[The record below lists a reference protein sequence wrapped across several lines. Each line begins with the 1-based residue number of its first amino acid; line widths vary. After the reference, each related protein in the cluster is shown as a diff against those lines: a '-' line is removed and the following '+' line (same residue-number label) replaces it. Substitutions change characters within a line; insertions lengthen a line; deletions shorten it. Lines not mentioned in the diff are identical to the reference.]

1 MRRAVIAAAVT
12 AAVAATLVGTA
23 ASGTAEAAQSD
34 PKARRMLVISLP
46 GVSWQDLNENKLP
59 NLNRFFDGAAVA
71 DLTNRSVKRDSKLS
85 DGYITLGAGTRS
97 VGNTTETSSDGLAFD
112 VAEPFDGDTAGVAY
126 ERRTG
131 RAPGRGVVDLD
142 IAGIVERNK
151 KQLYDA
157 EIGALGDAFA
167 GAGWTRA
174 VIANGDGLEAGE
186 PLGGFY
192 RRQAVTALMG
202 SAGRV
207 PAGSVGPELLTPD
220 PNVPFG
226 LRYDNEAVLRAFRG
240 MWGDRS
246 AVLVEASDLV
256 REDAY
261 RAFATPEQRGKL
273 LGRALRRTDQL
284 VGALLQEVDLRRD
297 AVMIVGPTPPLR
309 ESKLTVVGLRGPGVE
324 PGLLRTG
331 TTRRSGFVQL
341 IDLAPTILDRVGVK
355 EPDSMEGRPAEVG
368 QSGGSAGDRRAML
381 EDADAAARFRD
392 DRIPAV
398 LMLFVVVQ
406 VVLVIGALIWL
417 ARPNRPRVPTILQ
430 VGALASLGLIA
441 AMLLARALP
450 FHEWGDVAY
459 WCWLAGGSLALA
471 GLYAAARRRDA
482 LLPLML
488 ALGVI
493 VVVLLFDVFFGNPLQ
508 FNNPLGYSPRVAGRF
523 SGYGNLAY
531 AALSSSAVLLAG
543 LIAHR
548 IGGRRGALAAIGLL
562 GVVFVA
568 DGAPFWGADVGG
580 VLSILPAYGV
590 TAYLLLGMRVR
601 LRNVL
606 LCGAAAVAAVLAFGA
621 YDLTRPSDQ
630 RTHLGRLF
638 ETAGSRG
645 SSGVLV
651 VILRKLS
658 ENISALFGSREW
670 LIIVVVGLTFLAY
683 LFARHRDRLAD
694 IVRKVPEMR
703 AAFIGFAILS
713 VLGFALNDSGIAI
726 PALMLAVLDATIITL
741 LVVLRTPAPPPADTA
756 ASIPDREPVGTR
768 A

>member
-1 MRRAVIAAAVT
+1 MRRAVIAAAMG
-12 AAVAATLVGTA
+12 AAVVATVVGTA
-23 ASGTAEAAQSD
+23 ASGTAAAGQGE

-46 GVSWQDLNENKLP
+46 GLSWRDVNDNRLP
-59 NLNRFFDGAAVA
+59 NLNRFLDGAAVA
-71 DLTNRSVKRDSKLS
+71 DLTNRSVKRDAKLS

-97 VGNTTETSSDGLAFD
+97 VGNSTDTASDGQAFD
-112 VAEPFDGDTAGVAY
+112 VAEPFGGDTAGAVY

-131 RAPGRGVVDLD
+131 RAPRSGLVDLD
-142 IAGIVERNK
+142 IAAIVERNK

-157 EIGALGDAFA
+157 EIGALGDALA
-167 GAGWTRA
+167 GAGWARA
-174 VIANGDGLEAGE
+174 VIANGDGLDAQA
-186 PLGGFY
+186 PLGGYY

-202 SAGRV
+202 SDGRV
-207 PAGSVGPELLTPD
+207 PAGAVGPELLAPD
-220 PNVPFG
+220 PDVPFG

-240 MWGDRS
+240 VWDDRS

-261 RAFATPEQRGKL
+261 RAFATPDQRGRL
-273 LGRALRRTDQL
+273 LARALRRTDQL
-284 VGALLQEVDLRRD
+284 VGALLREVDLRRD

-309 ESKLTVVGLRGPGVE
+309 ESRLTVLGLRGPGVK

-341 IDLAPTILDRVGVK
+341 IDLAPTMLDRVGVK

-368 QSGGSAGDRRAML
+368 RGGGSAADRRALL

-398 LMLFVVVQ
+398 VMLFVVVQ
-406 VVLVIGALIWL
+406 VALVIGALIWL

-441 AMLLARALP
+441 AILLARALP
-450 FHEWGDVAY
+450 FHEWGDLAY
-459 WCWLAGGSLALA
+459 WGWIVGGSLALA
-471 GLYAAARRRDA
+471 GLYRLARRRDA
-482 LLPLML
+482 LLSLML

-493 VVVLLFDVFFGNPLQ
+493 VVVLVFDVFVGTPLQ

-531 AALSSSAVLLAG
+531 SALASSAVLLAG

-548 IGGRRGALAAIGLL
+548 LGGRRGALAAIGLL
-562 GVVFVA
+562 GLVFVV
-568 DGAPFWGADVGG
+568 DGTPFWGADVGG

-590 TAYLLLGMRVR
+590 TAYLLLGIRVR
-601 LRNVL
+601 VRTAL

-621 YDLTRPSDQ
+621 FDLTRPSDE

-645 SSGVLV
+645 SSGVWT
-651 VILRKLS
+651 VILRKLDQ
-658 ENISALFGSREW
+658 NISSLFGSQW
-670 LIIVVVGLTFLAY
+670 LIIVVLVLAFLAY
-683 LFARHRDRLAD
+683 LFARHREQLAD
-694 IVRKVPEMR
+694 IVRRVPEMR

-726 PALMLAVLDATIITL
+726 PGLMLAVLNATIITL
-741 LVVLRTPAPPPADTA
+741 FLVLWSQAPPLTDTA
-756 ASIPDREPVGTR
+756 ASIPDRELVGTR

>member
-1 MRRAVIAAAVT
+1 MRRVVIAAAVT
-12 AAVAATLVGTA
+12 AAVIASVVGPAATGA
-23 ASGTAEAAQSD
+23 AAGEGK

-46 GVSWQDLNENKLP
+46 TVSWQDVNDHDLP
-59 NLNRFFDGAAVA
+59 NLNRFLDEAAVA
-71 DLTNRSVKRDSKLS
+71 DLTNRAVKRDSRLG

-97 VGNTTETSSDGLAFD
+97 LGNSSETSSDGEALE
-112 VAEPFDGDTAGVAY
+112 VGEPFGADAAGAVY

-131 RAPGRGVVDLD
+131 RAPGSGLVYLD
-142 IAGIVERNK
+142 IADIVERNK
-151 KQLYDA
+151 KELYDA
-157 EIGALGDAFA
+157 EIGALGDALG
-167 GAGWTRA
+167 GAGWARA
-174 VIANGDGLEAGE
+174 VIANGDGLDADALPVGY
-186 PLGGFY
+186 Y

-202 SAGRV
+202 SDGRV
-207 PAGSVGPELLTPD
+207 PAGAVGPELLTPD
-220 PNVPFG
+220 PNAPFG

-240 MWGDRS
+240 VWEDRS
-246 AVLVEASDLV
+246 VVLVEASDLV

-261 RAFATPEQRGKL
+261 RQFATPEQRGKL
-273 LGRALRRTDQL
+273 LARALRRTDQL
-284 VGALLQEVDLRRD
+284 VGDLLREVDLRQD
-297 AVMIVGPTPPLR
+297 AVMVVGPTPPLR

-341 IDLAPTILDRVGVK
+341 IDIGPTILDQVGVK
-355 EPDSMEGRPAEVG
+355 EPDSMEGRAAEVG
-368 QSGGSAGDRRAML
+368 RGGGDAADRRSLL
-381 EDADAAARFRD
+381 EDADAAAKFRD

-406 VVLVIGALIWL
+406 LVLVVGALIWL
-417 ARPNRPRVPTILQ
+417 ARPDRRRIPTFLQ

-441 AMLLARALP
+441 AILLARVVP
-450 FHEWGDVAY
+450 FQDLGVLAY
-459 WCWLAGGSLALA
+459 WGWLIGVSLGLA
-471 GLYAAARRRDA
+471 GLYRLARRRDA

-493 VVVLLFDVFFGNPLQ
+493 VVVLVFDVLVGTPLQ

-531 AALSSSAVLLAG
+531 AALASSAVLLAG

-562 GVVFVA
+562 GVVFVV
-568 DGAPFWGADVGG
+568 DGTPFWGADVGG
-580 VLSILPAYGV
+580 VLSIIPAYGV

-601 LRNVL
+601 LRTAL
-606 LCGAAAVAAVLAFGA
+606 LWGAAAVAAVLAFGA
-621 YDLTRPSDQ
+621 YDLTRPSDE

-638 ETAGSRG
+638 ETGGSRG
-645 SSGVLV
+645 SSGVWT
-651 VILRKLS
+651 VILRKIDQNLGV
-658 ENISALFGSREW
+658 LFTSQW
-670 LIIVVVGLTFLAY
+670 LIVVVLVLAFLAY
-683 LFARHRDRLAD
+683 LFARHRQRLAG
-694 IVRKVPEMR
+694 IFQRVPEMR

-726 PALMLAVLDATIITL
+726 PGMMLAVLNATIITL
-741 LVVLRTPAPPPADTA
+741 VLVLWRPARPRTDA
-756 ASIPDREPVGTR
+756 AATIPDREPVGTR